1 MTSSNTPAT
10 SLHFRAPLADRRD
23 GLCQV
28 ADRAS
33 SPWSPQ
39 IARFMR
45 RVEVTEGCWLWRG
58 SVDPRFGYART
69 FIGGVRLGVHEW
81 AYILFVGDYSDD
93 LEIDHVKARGCTN
106 RHCVRPDHLETV
118 TRQENM
124 RRARRR
130 HANVTPRKPFCIN
143 GHEYTLDNT
152 YWRESDGSYYCRE
165 CRKIEN
171 GRHRVNRSVRAEN
184 KAAAANAASATI
196 DALAD
201 ATAAHLRLVGKW
213 QPGTI
218 AQLLADLPGAARLE
232 QLVGGGR

>member
-1 MTSSNTPAT
+1 MSNPIPTPGP
-10 SLHFRAPLADRRD
+10 LHFRAPDADRRD
-23 GLCQV
+23 GLRQV

-33 SPWSPQ
+33 SPWSPR

-45 RVEVTEGCWLWRG
+45 RVRVTATCWLWTRRL
-58 SVDPRFGYART
+58 DRLGYART
-69 FIGGVRLGVHEW
+69 TIAGPRAGAHEASYRLFIGDIADG
-81 AYILFVGDYSDD
+81 
-93 LEIDHVKARGCTN
+93 LEIDHLCRVRN
-106 RHCVRPDHLETV
+106 CVRPDHLEAV
-118 TRQENM
+118 THQENM
-124 RRARRR
+124 RRSRRR

-143 GHEYTLDNT
+143 GHAYTLDNT

-171 GRHRVNRSVRAEN
+171 AQHRVNRRVRAAN
-184 KAAAANAASATI
+184 KAAAANAAPATV